1 MITPQLVKRLSN
13 VARTLRRW
21 LDTRTYRP
29 LLLLSV
35 VVIGAF
41 LGPPLYDTGVAL
53 YYSIP
58 AGIRWA
64 FGEGVFLLIVAAGL
78 LRLATVKPAD
88 TWPSPAR
95 GRAETNGVEGSRWVP
110 WALRLAVASLI
121 LPIMRHPDGLGFA
134 DWDFVLDKFE
144 ALRRTILIWGQFP
157 WWNPW
162 CRGGFPLAAEPQIGA
177 VSIATPLV
185 LALGTSIG
193 LRIAAILCLMIAVEG
208 AYRLALLWL
217 REPWAAA
224 AAALV
229 YGLNGAIIVDTAQG
243 YVTAMSYYSVP
254 WLAYHAFRI
263 GGRFLDGLALGF
275 WLAFA
280 VLNGIH
286 YLSLYGGLLMVAIGI
301 RALRV
306 LPPRER
312 ARAVIHTMAA
322 IGVFLALSGWR
333 LATVYPV
340 LLDDRREPM
349 TLWNESLGS
358 ALSHLLERPVPDWH
372 TTLAGWNFAVYAGLV
387 SYVGP
392 LIVVLAIASLYWGW
406 RWWHTLTLVAGW
418 LAIGSIR
425 WYHASYWLSYW
436 PLFSSAHVV
445 TRWRYL
451 ALLGIGLAAGSVLA
465 RWRRSDNRRTRV
477 FAAFLTL
484 MIAVDF
490 ISLAYQQFPV
500 AFSIRPDPEFF
511 PGPPVAS
518 IVNVRDGLGYPC
530 ALRGYGVIRGYEPML
545 SYRRD
550 AATLRKSR
558 EDPDYRGEAWTTDGP
573 VEPAHWSPNR
583 LVFQVAPG
591 QEVFVNQ
598 NPGSW
603 WWANGKPAF
612 AGRRCAELMVPFVA
626 SADATGRLV
635 LEIRPIGLRAGI
647 ALHFVGLALVVA
659 ASLMALVTRRAPR
672 AACGSSPASA
682 RGVPMNG
689 SRGGEAPGSRHRPC
703 RA

>member
-1 MITPQLVKRLSN
+1 MITPQLVKRLRN
-13 VARTLRRW
+13 VARVLRPW

-29 LLLLSV
+29 LLLLSLV
-35 VVIGAF
+35 GLGAY

-53 YYSIP
+53 YFSIP

-64 FGEGVFLLIVAAGL
+64 FGEGVFLLIIATGL
-78 LRLATVKPAD
+78 MRLATVKPAD
-88 TWPSPAR
+88 RWPIPPSGQAMEPA
-95 GRAETNGVEGSRWVP
+95 VEGSWWVP

-121 LPIMRHPDGLGFA
+121 FPIMRHPDGLGFA

-185 LALGTSIG
+185 LALGTATG
-193 LRIAAILCLMIAVEG
+193 LRIAAIVYLMIAVEG

-243 YVTAMSYYSVP
+243 YVTAMSYYIVP

-263 GGRFLDGLALGF
+263 GDRFRDGLALGF

-286 YLSLYGGLLMVAIGI
+286 YLSLYGGLLMVAIGM

-312 ARAVIHTMAA
+312 ARAVNHTVAG

-340 LLDDRREPM
+340 VCDDRREPM

-372 TTLAGWNFAVYAGLV
+372 ITLAGWNFAVYAGLV
-387 SYVGP
+387 SYVGLP
-392 LIVVLAIASLYWGW
+392 IVLLALVSLFWGW

-445 TRWRYL
+445 TRWRYV
-451 ALLGIGLAAGSVLA
+451 ALLGIGLAAGTTLA
-465 RWRRSDNRRTRV
+465 RWRRSGDRRTRV

-484 MIAVDF
+484 MVAVDF
-490 ISLAYQQFPV
+490 IALAYQQFPV
-500 AFSIRPDPEFF
+500 AFSIRPDAEFF

-518 IVNVRDGLGYPC
+518 IVNVPDGLGYPC
-530 ALRGYGVIRGYEPML
+530 TLRGYGVIRGYEPML

-550 AATLRKSR
+550 AATLRKAR
-558 EDPDYRGEAWTTDGP
+558 DDPEYRGEAWTKGGP
-573 VEPAHWSPNR
+573 VEPACWSPNQ

-603 WWANGKPAF
+603 WRANGKPAF
-612 AGRRCAELMVPFVA
+612 EGRRCAELMVPFAVR
-626 SADATGRLV
+626 ADATGRLE
-635 LEIRPIGLRAGI
+635 LEIHPVGLRAGVV
-647 ALHFVGLALVVA
+647 LHFVGLTLAVA
-659 ASLMALVTRRAPR
+659 ASSIALATR
-672 AACGSSPASA
+672 AAQ
-682 RGVPMNG
+682 
-689 SRGGEAPGSRHRPC
+689 SRTSR
-703 RA
+703 AAEV